1 MSIENEN
8 IDMSFSSDWS
18 EILHAAKQKQDL
30 TVPENYFQEM
40 EACLL
45 LHVNKSVEEDLD
57 VPEEYFAF
65 NEETIILKVAD
76 TKNEEDFFQKQQE
89 AIFSRIKLEELR
101 NDSDLVVPDGYFEK
115 SKNEVLGNIEPSGKV
130 ISMRSRVLWY
140 SGIAAALLTAGVFFF
155 MPGRKQSET
164 AAFAELIGKTEIEI
178 DDIEYFAS
186 EDEIYDLY
194 FAYEE
199 LAYSDTLDR
208 DTTGISSPADQMKAD
223 ELNVIP
229 AGVPLDPKTGLP
241 LKKAP
246 GGVKPSGIS
255 DVPSWD
261 EITNEDL
268 LDYLLEEG
276 GDDIL
281 NDL

>member
-40 EACLL
+40 EAGLL
-45 LHVNKSVEEDLD
+45 FHVNKSVQEDLD

-65 NEETIILKVAD
+65 SEEIIIQKVAD
-76 TKNEEDFFQKQQE
+76 SNNEEVFFQKQQE
-89 AIFSRIKLEELR
+89 AIFSRIRLEELR

-115 SKNEVLGNIEPSGKV
+115 SKNEVLVSIEPSGKI

-178 DDIEYFAS
+178 DDVEYFAS

-199 LAYSDTLDR
+199 LAYADTLDH
-208 DTTGISSPADQMKAD
+208 DTTVVNSAEDQLNDD

-241 LKKAP
+241 LKKTP
-246 GGVKPSGIS
+246 GGVKPSGKS

-281 NDL
+281 NEL